1 MTSLDHNTHWERAHS
16 DFPSKKIYL
25 FWMTGRDFFRALLI
39 KALLAFFHL
48 SVTQ

>member
-1 MTSLDHNTHWERAHS
+1 MTCLDPNTHWERAHS
-16 DFPSKKIYL
+16 DLPSKKIYL

-39 KALLAFFHL
+39 KALLDLFHL